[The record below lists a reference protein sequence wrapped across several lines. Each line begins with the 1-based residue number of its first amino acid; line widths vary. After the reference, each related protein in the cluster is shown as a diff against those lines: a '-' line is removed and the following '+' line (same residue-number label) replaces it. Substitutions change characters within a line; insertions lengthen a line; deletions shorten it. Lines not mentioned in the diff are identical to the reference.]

1 MTLEELDATAKQA
14 YYSMDLP
21 TALRCYAEAFVR
33 YPKLALAYNNYG
45 NILRETGYPEE
56 AYGFLETAMKLDPTD
71 RNFPFNYAVAHLAA
85 GDLEKGWELFE
96 ARWRF
101 KYHEHTLE
109 GWTKP
114 RWNGESIAGKRLLIT
129 CEEGDGDNIQ
139 FIRFVYQLNELE
151 IEPIIQTEMQLEKL
165 FKNSFP
171 KFTVINN
178 TQEFDDF
185 DYWTPILSIPKCLRI
200 TYNNFPK
207 IKQYLKPSKESVKK
221 WNKILGN
228 KDKKRI
234 GFCWRGRSKNYPLE
248 ELIKLL
254 APSSE
259 YEYVNLQINYNDT
272 EKKLLESNNIK
283 NYIDEIND
291 WNDTAALINNLDL
304 VISIDTG
311 LIHLAGALN
320 KKGILLLDKYKS
332 CWRWLYE
339 SEETIWYDSVKLVR
353 QKEQNNFSDQL
364 LRVWEV
370 QTHLLSK

>member
-101 KYHEHTLE
+101 KHHEHTLE

-139 FIRFVYQLNELE
+139 FIRFVDQLSELD
-151 IEPIIQTEMQLEKL
+151 IEPIIQTEVQLEKL

-185 DYWTPILSIPKCLRI
+185 DYWTPILSIPKCLNI
-200 TYNNFPK
+200 TYANLPK
-207 IKQYLKPSKESVKK
+207 SKKYLQASNKSLQKWKKVIGKKTKPIIGLCWSGTSK
-221 WNKILGN
+221 
-228 KDKKRI
+228 R
-234 GFCWRGRSKNYPLE
+234 YPLA

-254 APSSE
+254 PATKE
-259 YEYVNLQINYNDT
+259 YDYVNLQIKYTDE
-272 EKKLLESNNIK
+272 EKSIL
-283 NYIDEIND
+283 EINNVKCFKENVKD
-291 WNDTAALINNLDL
+291 WEDTAALIDYCDM

-311 LIHLAGALN
+311 IVHLAGSLN
-320 KKGILLLDKYKS
+320 KQTVLLLDKYKS
-332 CWRWLYE
+332 CWRWLYD
-339 SEETIWYDSVKLVR
+339 SEKTLWYDSLTLIR
-353 QKEQNNFSDQL
+353 QREQNNYDEQL
-364 LRVWEV
+364 FRVWE
-370 QTHLLSK
+370 TIKRNGL